1 MNFLIKINFSD
12 SIFLNVNTFIY
23 DDNTYAI
30 ELYLT
35 PETDLKEILSKKN
48 FLSLLEK
55 ELNALKIDCN
65 LFQNSISSIENLI
78 KEDIDVLK
86 SCSDF
91 TIFPTNEMKKFI
103 ERNPILK
110 EYKLYLDGEYSI
122 NHDNFDVIENLFG
135 EYNNIYLYIDGNDE
149 EVSIQEYKKTL
160 DAIDKIVNKIKK
172 YNLSPLEQIMYAYD
186 LVRDR
191 VYNSEGEFEKE
202 TISRDLTQVLLG
214 DKIVCVGFAN
224 IFEKVLNNLGIK
236 SRMYSIKNSDN
247 KKHGHRRNIAYVK
260 DDKYKINGIYYF
272 DTTWDSKRS
281 INDNSYLKSYR
292 FFARTKRDVDVY
304 SIKYTDRTFEGF
316 NIDMIFEF
324 EKIVNEQGIKKIPKK
339 MIHTINEIS
348 EFIDDCELINPL
360 ILIDIPN
367 MPSFIMDSFNKSDV
381 ISKLYQYENLLF
393 KEEINPLIL
402 LSALYEVRKIE
413 FYEDS
418 GKYPFSYEDIKTTII
433 NSDWGISSFEMV
445 LSLIISKKLRE
456 KRANEVLEDYLKDND
471 LRKNIECVKLT
482 KVLKKSV
489 ETKTL
494 NK

>member
-48 FLSLLEK
+48 FLALLEK

-186 LVRDR
+186 
-191 VYNSEGEFEKE
+191 
-202 TISRDLTQVLLG
+202 
-214 DKIVCVGFAN
+214 
-224 IFEKVLNNLGIK
+224 
-236 SRMYSIKNSDN
+236 
-247 KKHGHRRNIAYVK
+247 
-260 DDKYKINGIYYF
+260 
-272 DTTWDSKRS
+272 
-281 INDNSYLKSYR
+281 
-292 FFARTKRDVDVY
+292 
-304 SIKYTDRTFEGF
+304 
-316 NIDMIFEF
+316 
-324 EKIVNEQGIKKIPKK
+324 
-339 MIHTINEIS
+339 
-348 EFIDDCELINPL
+348 
-360 ILIDIPN
+360 
-367 MPSFIMDSFNKSDV
+367 
-381 ISKLYQYENLLF
+381 
-393 KEEINPLIL
+393 
-402 LSALYEVRKIE
+402 
-413 FYEDS
+413 
-418 GKYPFSYEDIKTTII
+418 
-433 NSDWGISSFEMV
+433 
-445 LSLIISKKLRE
+445 
-456 KRANEVLEDYLKDND
+456 
-471 LRKNIECVKLT
+471 
-482 KVLKKSV
+482 
-489 ETKTL
+489 
-494 NK
+494 